1 MFTGYSSDTEDCTQ
15 KCQESSLSDINAAY
29 QTSKVGILATPRI
42 TRPQFSR
49 KTNSKTN
56 QNKNLSLGKK
66 NPKHDKGMCG
76 SQEERYQEIGP
87 QCVQNEPQDWHSC
100 SEISASS
107 SFVGFYS
114 CNKSKKDAASYSEIE
129 IGQTNLLRRNDGDVE
144 LMKSNDQGLQTNCL
158 LGQEAGKDNSNN
170 CIVERCRVQ
179 GQSLKSFA
187 ALYVGEICEVALS
200 VLFKERSKEFAKEY
214 VANVIRLA
222 NCKVTQLEK
231 SKSQTEKYHLEEQDT
246 DMVMDEIENPS
257 FSKVW
262 KNSGVFSAKT
272 PESHQGNDSATRG
285 QGVDTNSKSRE
296 EGEVKD
302 KNDFQFEEFLEKK
315 MVDSLEFSGDDPTFS
330 SSNSSRQS
338 IDLVMRENVE
348 SSLNN
353 PECDDFN
360 NKLAAECTQLKKAVK
375 DIQTSKEIKCA
386 KRNELSTGNFDME
399 MKETTF
405 QENEEMEL
413 EENGKNENVTLIND
427 ALKNVGGLLSNSQAS
442 ENTNHYKNEEMSCST
457 QRNAEGCQDAITNFK
472 PEGDDT
478 EPSVSCISKNAM
490 PDNSGSCNPEIGED
504 SEKLLC
510 LAMEKQLK
518 DNIDNCFRQRAPYKR
533 TMSESQASE
542 RKQWSP
548 LESGDDGFSFHSS
561 AISCM
566 AVPKYVRSA
575 SCPVVSEVRY
585 K

>member
-15 KCQESSLSDINAAY
+15 KSRESSPSDFDAAY

-42 TRPQFSR
+42 TRPQFIR

-56 QNKNLSLGKK
+56 QNKNLSLGKRKK
-66 NPKHDKGMCG
+66 NPKHDIEMCG
-76 SQEERYQEIGP
+76 SQEERYQVI
-87 QCVQNEPQDWHSC
+87 CVQNEPQDWHSC

-129 IGQTNLLRRNDGDVE
+129 TGQTNLLRGNDGDME
-144 LMKSNDQGLQTNCL
+144 FMKSNDQGLQTNCL
-158 LGQEAGKDNSNN
+158 LGQEDDKDNSKN

-200 VLFKERSKEFAKEY
+200 VLFKERSKQFAKEY
-214 VANVIRLA
+214 VAHVICLA
-222 NCKVTQLEK
+222 NCKVTQLEI
-231 SKSQTEKYHLEEQDT
+231 SKTQTEKCQLEEQET
-246 DMVMDEIENPS
+246 DMLMDKIENPS

-262 KNSGVFSAKT
+262 KNSGLFSAKIS
-272 PESHQGNDSATRG
+272 ESHQGNDYATRD
-285 QGVDTNSKSRE
+285 QGVDMNSESRE
-296 EGEVKD
+296 EGEAKD

-315 MVDSLEFSGDDPTFS
+315 MVDSLELSSDDPTSS

-338 IDLVMRENVE
+338 IDLVARENVE

-353 PECDDFN
+353 QECNDFN
-360 NKLAAECTQLKKAVK
+360 KELAADCTQLKKVAK

-386 KRNELSTGNFDME
+386 NRNELSSGNFDMGI
-399 MKETTF
+399 KEITF
-405 QENEEMEL
+405 QENEE
-413 EENGKNENVTLIND
+413 T
-427 ALKNVGGLLSNSQAS
+427 
-442 ENTNHYKNEEMSCST
+442 
-457 QRNAEGCQDAITNFK
+457 TNFK
-472 PEGDDT
+472 PYSEET
-478 EPSVSCISKNAM
+478 ETSVTCISKNAM
-490 PDNSGSCNPEIGED
+490 PDNSESCNPEIGKD
-504 SEKLLC
+504 SEKLLG
-510 LAMEKQLK
+510 LAMEKQFT

-561 AISCM
+561 ALSCM
-566 AVPKYVRSA
+566 AAPKYVRSA
-575 SCPVVSEVRY
+575 SCPVVSEVR
-585 K
+585 

>member
-1 MFTGYSSDTEDCTQ
+1 
-15 KCQESSLSDINAAY
+15 
-29 QTSKVGILATPRI
+29 
-42 TRPQFSR
+42 
-49 KTNSKTN
+49 
-56 QNKNLSLGKK
+56 
-66 NPKHDKGMCG
+66 MCG
-76 SQEERYQEIGP
+76 SEEERDQEIGP
-87 QCVQNEPQDWHSC
+87 QCVQSEPQDWYSC

-129 IGQTNLLRRNDGDVE
+129 IGQINLLRRNDGDME

-158 LGQEAGKDNSNN
+158 LVQEAGKDNSKN

-200 VLFKERSKEFAKEY
+200 VLFKERPKEFAKEY

-231 SKSQTEKYHLEEQDT
+231 SETQTEKHQLEEQET
-246 DMVMDEIENPS
+246 DMLMNEIENPS

-272 PESHQGNDSATRG
+272 SESHQGNDSAKRG
-285 QGVDTNSKSRE
+285 QGVDMNSKSRE
-296 EGEVKD
+296 EGEVKN
-302 KNDFQFEEFLEKK
+302 KNDFHFEEFLEKK
-315 MVDSLEFSGDDPTFS
+315 MVDSLEFGSDDPTSS

-338 IDLVMRENVE
+338 IDLVTRENVE
-348 SSLNN
+348 NSLNN
-353 PECDDFN
+353 QECNGFN
-360 NKLAAECTQLKKAVK
+360 NELAADCTQLSKAAK
-375 DIQTSKEIKCA
+375 NIQTSKEIKCA

-399 MKETTF
+399 IKENAF
-405 QENEEMEL
+405 Q
-413 EENGKNENVTLIND
+413 ENGKNENVTLIND
-427 ALKNVGGLLSNSQAS
+427 ALKNVGGLLSNSQAN
-442 ENTNHYKNEEMSCST
+442 ENTNHYKNEEMDCST
-457 QRNAEGCQDAITNFK
+457 QRNTEGCQDAITNFK
-472 PEGDDT
+472 PGGEET
-478 EPSVSCISKNAM
+478 EPSVSCVSKNAM
-490 PDNSGSCNPEIGED
+490 PDNSGSCNLVIGKD
-504 SEKLLC
+504 SENLLGVT
-510 LAMEKQLK
+510 MEKQLK

-561 AISCM
+561 APSCM
-566 AVPKYVRSA
+566 AAPKYVRST